1 MLAFYFHYE
10 LSLLL
15 TDTDI
20 RFFDQKSYAY
30 IYQVKLIVLFH

>member
-20 RFFDQKSYAY
+20 RFLIDLMK
-30 IYQVKLIVLFH
+30 VKQNLTLSVT